1 MHWIDIL
8 VCLVLL
14 VAVWNGARRGLIMQV
29 CSLVGIIVS
38 IWAAARFGSAV
49 GGWLHV
55 DPAYGSIV
63 GFGIVLV
70 VGLIAVTV
78 IGFVLRK
85 IFHLAGLAMPD
96 RLLGVVVAS
105 LKYLLVLSSIFAA
118 FDYVNNDYVLVPQ
131 EKLDRSVCYRPMCSV
146 ARVLL
151 PFVGRLSSEVREMAD
166 KATDEASGELLVPTD
181 SLSDEQP
188 IDLPSLETI

>member
-1 MHWIDIL
+1 M
-8 VCLVLL
+8 
-14 VAVWNGARRGLIMQV
+14 
-29 CSLVGIIVS
+29 
-38 IWAAARFGSAV
+38 

-55 DPAYGSIV
+55 DPAYGYIV
-63 GFGIVLV
+63 GFGVVLV

-78 IGFVLRK
+78 IGYVLRK

-118 FDYVNNDYVLVPQ
+118 FDYINNDYALVQQ
-131 EKLDRSVCYRPMCSV
+131 EKLDRSVCYRPMCGV

-151 PFVGRLSSEVREMAD
+151 PFAGRLSSEVREMAD
-166 KATDEASGELLVPTD
+166 KATDKDADEPIVPAD
-181 SLSDEQP
+181 SLSNEQP
-188 IDLPSLETI
+188 TDLSALETI